1 MAIIEI
7 PSIGVHGAVV
17 VQGTTP
23 ENLMV
28 GPGHLP
34 DTPLPGQTGVAEIYG
49 RRAAFGGPFS
59 HLAQLR
65 PGATI
70 TAVTGQGTSTY
81 TVAAVADSR
90 QIIKDTV
97 PDRLVLLTA
106 SSPVIPSYYIE
117 VDARLASPPRPSAG
131 VVRTVYPSELPHG
144 GGPGH
149 AVPDDGVGPGARR
162 WSRRWARSPPCGGR
176 SGRAYLAVVP
186 VALAVLWNL
195 YESLA
200 ALLPN
205 MY

>member
-1 MAIIEI
+1 VAIIEI

-23 ENLMV
+23 QNLMV

-34 DTPLPGQTGVAEIYG
+34 DTPLPGQTGVAVIYG

-70 TAVTGQGTSTY
+70 TAITGQGTSTY

-131 VVRTVYPSELPHG
+131 VVRTVYPSELPMAG
-144 GGPGH
+144 DPATLSLTMAWALALALVA
-149 AVPDDGVGPGARR
+149 AVGTIAALR
-162 WSRRWARSPPCGGR
+162 WSFWP
-176 SGRAYLAVVP
+176 AYLAVVP